1 MLQGKGYNENFF
13 SKFQTI
19 ITEGLIHAWN
29 TLMYGLNGTT
39 PTAIQVDAAG
49 SVRVTGSA
57 DSYVLAYTGSVLD
70 TVTRASDSK
79 VITLTYTFIKLILY
93 YIYDK
98 IWSKI
103 KWQKS

>member
-79 VITLTYTFIKLILY
+79 VITLTYTGDNLTGVS
-93 YIYDK
+93 D
-98 IWSKI
+98 WT
-103 KWQKS
+103 